1 MPITGTIPITGTLA
15 PISDAALYPIIDTR
29 HALGGLQS
37 VGTTADRD
45 AIVPRRRA
53 VGMVVYVSSLNK
65 YYNLVG
71 GTANTDWQEFSLG
84 GGAGA
89 TGATGATGE
98 KGETGEPG
106 AIPTDYVESLNS
118 LTGPLQIS
126 AGDFVQIEIVGGNTL
141 KITALE
147 ATFDSDITASFSQD
161 KSFGK
166 YTYGQ
171 RVPAANKTAREV
183 IRDALLDSL
192 PPSLTISSPSTVQF
206 NQTSISNRINVT
218 HQIQTIGATGA
229 SGYIEWR
236 RNNAGAW
243 ERIGFDLFNPLGTFF
258 SGGITHTTSI
268 PNFDSAKPFN
278 YRYVAIDSRGASAQ
292 IDTSVTHNAYVAP
305 TVNPYT
311 QQAVEVQIVRGVA
324 VDNNLRREKG
334 NTRTR
339 ISGTAVHNTPLV
351 NLTAWGIEY
360 SQNGGAWTSLVTGPF
375 SSSPYSIPEYIHIA
389 ATGSNINQIQYRI
402 RIWDTLF
409 TSGQIVQTQ
418 PQASAITFHNLV
430 WYGPTSGVP
439 TTSGHVR
446 SGNLFAFNP
455 GIATN
460 NPFDFSSGT
469 SDVNFVIAMPAPSVR
484 TSVRDETQNL
494 DLTNAFVTGNA
505 SWDGLNFVND
515 FAGNSTNYN
524 VYAATI
530 GTPYSP
536 DPVTIRVTRNPA

>member
-1 MPITGTIPITGTLA
+1 MSITGTV
-15 PISDAALYPIIDTR
+15 PISDIIAPTSELDIYPVTDPGYG
-29 HALGGLQS
+29 LGGLRT

-45 AIVPRRRA
+45 AITVPRRQ
-53 VGMVVYVSSLNK
+53 VGMVVYVSSINK

-71 GTANTDWQEFSLG
+71 GTANTDWEEFSLG
-84 GGAGA
+84 VAGAGA

-98 KGETGEPG
+98 RGERGERGETGDPG
-106 AIPTDYVESLNS
+106 IAPTDYVESLNS

-183 IRDALLDSL
+183 IREALLDSL
-192 PPSLTISSPSTVQF
+192 PPFLTISSPSTVQF

-243 ERIGFDLFNPLGTFF
+243 ERIGVDLFNPLGTFF

-268 PNFDSAKPFN
+268 PNFDSPKPFN
-278 YRYVAIDSRGASAQ
+278 YRYVVIDSRGASAQ
-292 IDTSVTHNAYVAP
+292 IDTSVTHAAYVAP
-305 TVNPYT
+305 IVDPYT
-311 QQAVEVQIVRGVA
+311 QQAVDVQTVRGVA
-324 VDNNLRREKG
+324 VDSNLRREKG
-334 NTRTR
+334 NSRTR
-339 ISGTAVHNTPLV
+339 ISGTAVQRSSLV

-360 SQNGGAWTSLVTGPF
+360 SQNGGAWTSLVTGSF
-375 SSSPYSIPEYIHIA
+375 SSPPYSIPEYIHNPTTA
-389 ATGSNINQIQYRI
+389 ASLNQIQYRI

-409 TSGQIVQTQ
+409 TSGQIVNTN

-439 TTSGHVR
+439 TTSDH
-446 SGNLFAFNP
+446 
-455 GIATN
+455 
-460 NPFDFSSGT
+460 
-469 SDVNFVIAMPAPSVR
+469 FVIAMPAPSVR
-484 TSVRDETQNL
+484 TSVKDETQNL

-505 SWDGLNFVND
+505 SWNGLNLVND

-530 GTPYSP
+530 SEPYR
-536 DPVTIRVTRNPA
+536 DPVIIRVTRNPA